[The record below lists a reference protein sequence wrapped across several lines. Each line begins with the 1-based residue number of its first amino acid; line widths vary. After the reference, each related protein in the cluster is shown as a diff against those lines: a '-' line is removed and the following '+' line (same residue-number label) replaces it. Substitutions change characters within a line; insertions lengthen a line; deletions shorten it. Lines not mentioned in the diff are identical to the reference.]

1 MWEEMEKKSKS
12 ISESVMVASAENRMF
27 PLILVNN
34 GVHEVKA
41 IRLGD
46 TVLEELIGCTE
57 RTEAALVAN
66 RCPIE
71 KDGRNFVN
79 VAILT
84 AVLFSDTEPG
94 KTTRKGSVTDSD
106 QDISKPWYFTHM

>member
-1 MWEEMEKKSKS
+1 MWEEIEKNSKS
-12 ISESVMVASAENRMF
+12 ISEPVTVAIAENRMF
-27 PLILVNN
+27 PLILVDS
-34 GVHEVKA
+34 GLHEVKA

-46 TVLEELIGCTE
+46 TVLEELIGCTK

-94 KTTRKGSVTDSD
+94 KKTRKISVTGSD
-106 QDISKPWYFTHM
+106 QDISKPWYFTHV